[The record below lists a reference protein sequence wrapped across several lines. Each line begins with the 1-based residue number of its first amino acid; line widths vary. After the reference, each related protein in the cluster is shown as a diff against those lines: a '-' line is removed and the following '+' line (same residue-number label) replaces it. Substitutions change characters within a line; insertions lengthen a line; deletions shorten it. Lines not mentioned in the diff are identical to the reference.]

1 MNNPNN
7 QEFNSIAELVSALAS
22 GEMIVLCD
30 NADRE
35 NEGDLVM
42 AAEKITPEA
51 INFMAGEARGLI
63 CLSLTPQKC
72 QELNLP
78 LMVANDDN
86 DAPYGTNFTLSV
98 DAKQGT
104 STGIS
109 AADRAKTIQIAV
121 ASNSKPE
128 QLARPGHIFPIMA
141 HPDGVLGRNGHTEAA
156 NELVK
161 MAGLTEAAV
170 IVEIMNPDGTMAR
183 VPELLKFATKHQLK
197 IGHIADLVSDL
208 TAS

>member
-1 MNNPNN
+1 MNTQNK
-7 QEFNSIAELVSALAS
+7 EFNTIAELLSALAD

-42 AAEKITPEA
+42 AAEKVTAEA

-72 QELNLP
+72 QELNIQ
-78 LMVANDDN
+78 LMVPHDDN
-86 DAPYGTNFTLSV
+86 DSSHRTNFTVSI
-98 DAKQGT
+98 DAKHGT
-104 STGIS
+104 TTGIS
-109 AADRAKTIQIAV
+109 AADRAKTIQTTV
-121 ASNSKPE
+121 ANDSKPE
-128 QLARPGHIFPIMA
+128 ELVRPGHIFPLMA
-141 HPDGVLGRNGHTEAA
+141 HPDGVMGRNGHTEAA

-183 VPELLKFATKHQLK
+183 VPELLKFAAKHQLK
-197 IGHIADLVSDL
+197 IGQIADLI
-208 TAS
+208 ASKK